1 MNTKLMAIVG
11 SLRAA
16 SVNRIVAEAAVQ
28 LAADEV
34 DLALFNVSDIPLYNG
49 DVEEAGLPA
58 SVQALHDAVA
68 AADGL
73 LFFSPEYNGSFPAV
87 TKNVIDWM
95 SRPPASWEGT
105 AVSMVTASP
114 GGRAGVGVR
123 GHFDAIMPF
132 QPVRPFAS
140 LGIGGYGDKVA
151 DGQLTDQATR
161 DELAAHIAEFA
172 AFSASSQ

>member
-1 MNTKLMAIVG
+1 MNIKLIAIVG

-28 LAADEV
+28 LAAEGTDM
-34 DLALFNVSDIPLYNG
+34 ALFDVSDIPLYNG
-49 DVEEAGLPA
+49 DVEEAGLPT
-58 SVQALHDAVA
+58 SVQALHDGVA

-87 TKNVIDWM
+87 TKNAIDWM

-105 AVSMVTASP
+105 AVSMVTTTP
-114 GGRAGVGVR
+114 GPRAGASIR
-123 GHFDAIMPF
+123 AHFDAIMPF
-132 QPVRPFAS
+132 QPVRLFRS
-140 LGIGGYGDKVA
+140 LGFGTYNDKIA

-161 DELAAHIAEFA
+161 DELAAYIGEFA
-172 AFSASSQ
+172 TFSASSQ